1 MYSGTPLKQRWSLRN
16 KIGRGGYGEI
26 YLALDLETKEH
37 VAVKMERIDRHKRAL
52 VLENSILRRLQDS
65 KHTTKFISSGRNTEY
80 KYLVMEL
87 LGSNIW
93 NLKKSQ
99 PNARFTLAT
108 TIKLSVEM
116 ISAIEDLHKIGYIHR
131 DIKPGNFGIRNSRRT
146 KTEEGISQSYCCI
159 FDFGL
164 CHKYLD
170 SDGNVKPGREKAG
183 FRGTARYA
191 SIHSHEGMDLGR
203 RDDLLS
209 LFYMIIEMLNGEL
222 PWHRIKNQEQIYR
235 SKKENTNKKMCKDL
249 PEEFT
254 VFFEYINGLKFED
267 EPNYKYLRKLLTE
280 SYIKLG
286 FDENTKYDWEI
297 NQEDKSQNKKSQ
309 KSKLKRKNSRGSKQ
323 IISSNFLEDI
333 DKKNEIILPSLS
345 DNNIPQIS
353 IKQLQE
359 GDETETSSS
368 TMEVVDS
375 DQEEANG
382 GMESNEF
389 DKIFKMIN
397 EDYSSKSATTHT
409 VMKKTSC
416 KCIIC

>member
-1 MYSGTPLKQRWSLRN
+1 MFSGTPLKQRWTLLN
-16 KIGRGGYGEI
+16 KIGRGGFGEI
-26 YLALDLETKEH
+26 YSALDLETKEH

-52 VLENSILRRLQDS
+52 VLENSIIRRLQES

-80 KYLVMEL
+80 KYIVMEL
-87 LGSNIW
+87 LGSNLW
-93 NLKKSQ
+93 NLKKNQ
-99 PNARFTLAT
+99 PNSRFTLAT

-131 DIKPGNFGIRNSRRT
+131 DIKPGNFGIRNSRRS

-170 SDGNVKPGREKAG
+170 SDGKVKPAREKAG

-191 SIHSHEGMDLGR
+191 SINSHEGMELGR

-222 PWHRIKNQEQIYR
+222 PWHRIKNQEKIYH
-235 SKKENTNKKMCKDL
+235 SKKNNTNKEMCKDL

-254 VFFEYINGLKFED
+254 LFFEHINGLKFED

-297 NQEDKSQNKKSQ
+297 NQEVKSQ
-309 KSKLKRKNSRGSKQ
+309 KRKSQKLKLKKKNSRDSKQ

-345 DNNIPQIS
+345 DNNIQQINE
-353 IKQLQE
+353 KQLE
-359 GDETETSSS
+359 EADETEASSS

-375 DQEEANG
+375 SQEEADG

-397 EDYSSKSATTHT
+397 EDNNSQSVSTHSG
-409 VMKKTSC
+409 MKKTSC